1 MAPPKKLVAVQHRV
15 RRMHPLATP
24 MSREL
29 RRIATANPDEI
40 RAFQEGRLRAMTR
53 WAAVASPFYR
63 QWFRREKVDP
73 RGIRTLDDLRH
84 LPVLRRNDLMERP
97 ETFRAYP
104 ARTMWEAHSSGT
116 SSRAVT
122 VYRTPGS
129 SVYEMR
135 VLERQWSWFGLPH
148 APHRVTLGGS
158 DFAADRPGNPTEI
171 VPGAR
176 QLLVSSYRLTPDD
189 LPTIVRDIRRFGP
202 DAIDGWPSS
211 ICLLAELL
219 YEHGERL
226 PMRAVLTSSET
237 MRSAQRALI
246 REVFGGPIVD
256 HYGQTERV
264 AMAGTCE
271 AGTMHIFPDYGI
283 VELEPVPGVPDR
295 WEIIGT
301 PLHNWGFPIFRYRT
315 GDLVGPAPAGGC
327 ACGRAFPTLGALD
340 GRVEDAFTTVDG
352 RPLPLPSTVID
363 DVTGVREAQ
372 IAQLAPGRFE
382 IRMVPGVGFDAERI
396 EQQYRRNVERLF
408 GPGQELRVVTLD
420 AVPRT
425 ASGKLK
431 TAVVEGGG
439 DRAVPA
445 AVAEAFAGYRL
456 GPGE

>member
-1 MAPPKKLVAVQHRV
+1 MAPPKKLVAVQHRA
-15 RRMHPLATP
+15 RRMHPLAVP

-29 RRIATANPDEI
+29 RRVATAGPDGI
-40 RAFQEGRLRAMTR
+40 RAFQERRLRAMTR

-73 RGIRTLDDLRH
+73 RTFRTLDDLRR
-84 LPVLRRNDLMERP
+84 LPVLRRADLMDRP
-97 ETFRAYP
+97 EMFRAYP
-104 ARTMWEAHSSGT
+104 ARAMWEAHSSGT
-116 SSRAVT
+116 SGRAVT

-135 VLERQWSWFGLPH
+135 VLERQWSWFGLPRT
-148 APHRVTLGGS
+148 PRRVTLGSS
-158 DFAADRPGNPTEI
+158 DFAADRPGSPTRI

-189 LPTIVRDIRRFGP
+189 LPMIVGDIRRFRP

-219 YEHGERL
+219 YERGERL
-226 PMRAVLTSSET
+226 PVRAVLTSSEA
-237 MRSAQRALI
+237 MRSAQRGLI
-246 REVFGGPIVD
+246 REVFRGPIVD

-315 GDLVGPAPAGGC
+315 GDLVGPAPAGEC
-327 ACGRAFPTLGALD
+327 ACGRAFPALGELD
-340 GRVEDAFTTVDG
+340 GRVEDAFTAADG

-382 IRMVPGVGFDAERI
+382 IRMVPGVGFDAERV
-396 EQQYRRNVERLF
+396 EQQYVRNVERLF
-408 GPGQELRVVTLD
+408 GPGQELRVVSLE

-431 TAVVEGGG
+431 SAVVEGGG
-439 DRAVPA
+439 ARAVPA
-445 AVAEAFAGYRL
+445 AVADAFTGYRL

>member
-15 RRMHPLATP
+15 RRMHPLAAP

-29 RRIATANPDEI
+29 RRIAAAGPDEI

-73 RGIRTLDDLRH
+73 REIRTLDDLRR
-84 LPVLRRNDLMERP
+84 LPVLRRNDLMDRP

-104 ARTMWEAHSSGT
+104 ARAMWEAHSSGT
-116 SSRAVT
+116 SGRAVT

-135 VLERQWSWFGLPH
+135 VLERQWSWFGLPR
-148 APHRVTLGGS
+148 ALRRVTLGGS

-189 LPTIVRDIRRFGP
+189 LPRSCGTSAGSVPTRSTAGRRASVCSRNCCTSRGSNSRS
-202 DAIDGWPSS
+202 APSS
-211 ICLLAELL
+211 RPPRRCGPPSAPDPRGLPRPDRRSLRSDGARRDGGHVRGGHDAHLSRLRHRRTRTRPRCPGQMGDHRNTLAQL
-219 YEHGERL
+219 GFPDL
-226 PMRAVLTSSET
+226 PLPDGRSGRTGTGRRVRVRPGIPHP
-237 MRSAQRALI
+237 RSAR
-246 REVFGGPIVD
+246 RS
-256 HYGQTERV
+256 
-264 AMAGTCE
+264 
-271 AGTMHIFPDYGI
+271 
-283 VELEPVPGVPDR
+283 
-295 WEIIGT
+295 
-301 PLHNWGFPIFRYRT
+301 
-315 GDLVGPAPAGGC
+315 
-327 ACGRAFPTLGALD
+327 
-340 GRVEDAFTTVDG
+340 VEDAFTAADG

-382 IRMVPGVGFDAERI
+382 IRMVPGVGFDAERV